1 MADQW
6 RGICQIDILLVDEW
20 HIVVLSNNIFNL
32 EDLNVHV
39 NEHEIDPQIHN
50 TLN

>member
-1 MADQW
+1 MYS
-6 RGICQIDILLVDEW
+6 LLKNKY
-20 HIVVLSNNIFNL
+20 IVVLFNNIFNSV
-32 EDLNVHV
+32 DLDVHV